1 MVPRVALRDG
11 PLRACLLAGSGG
23 FRQSWASFDLQPHPS
38 GLCPHLPILSPECLC
53 LPVTF
58 SCLCV
63 PMQMPLFQRHRLHW
77 IWDPSSSGMTSPLP
91 VTKTYFQARSRS
103 QALGVRTSTC
113 WGGGFDSA
121 HSTELVP
128 RSQALPVHFASHAP
142 CPRQKRKTCPPHQG
156 RLGCASNRI

>member
-11 PLRACLLAGSGG
+11 PLCACLLAGSGG

-38 GLCPHLPILSPECLC
+38 GLCPHLLILSPECLC

-63 PMQMPLFQRHRLHW
+63 PMQMLLFQRHRLHR

-113 WGGGFDSA
+113 WGGGVRFGPQRRACATLS
-121 HSTELVP
+121 STSCPLRIP
-128 RSQALPVHFASHAP
+128 RSMSTSETKNVSTISRSF
-142 CPRQKRKTCPPHQG
+142 
-156 RLGCASNRI
+156 RLRI

>member
-113 WGGGFDSA
+113 WGEGEGSIRPTAPSLCHALKHFL
-121 HSTELVP
+121 STSHPTLH
-128 RSQALPVHFASHAP
+128 VHV
-142 CPRQKRKTCPPHQG
+142 RNEKRVHHIKVV
-156 RLGCASNRI
+156 